1 MPLPLPRSAGSLLP
15 VRQPTLDVS
24 DIYVRYVLLVHS
36 SFLILITRFATLEG
50 MKIKSVTPMHHLDD
64 HGSPAA
70 AGGGLAGGGGGD
82 PDQGL

>member
-24 DIYVRYVLLVHS
+24 AIYVRYVLLVHS

-50 MKIKSVTPMHHLDD
+50 MKIKSVTPMHHPDE
-64 HGSPAA
+64 HGQFTNPRARRLE
-70 AGGGLAGGGGGD
+70 AGWQLSR
-82 PDQGL
+82 P